1 MNEDPRLFRKI
12 QRRDERQRA
21 NRTMVPPSLSLVTY
35 GTALPN
41 KLRIFIIMAS
51 FASVM
56 DMSNSNRGVAPP
68 PRTNPEHLWLLRLAR
83 QSVATATRERWMRR
97 LPKEHNNQQAV
108 KRTEHNNN
116 PDSNSSDL
124 LVNDI
129 FPTVAL
135 LGRIVSCL
143 DPHEVPM
150 LVQTCR
156 AAARPFGYCLQQDQ
170 PQDEKEANL
179 LLWNA
184 RWQGIVRYF
193 GIPQHLVHQLQATL
207 QYPVRDLVRYLTHIA
222 ATLQA
227 IYGPTFVVHPLHR
240 SLVVHERI
248 LRYLT
253 GMVYVPLDD
262 DDEEEGNEDDDEE
275 ELEYPPLFHPRARK
289 LPLRTNYLY
298 TQFARF
304 CWSTTAGDHHYS
316 FAKAECDECGHGE
329 DLIQDNLRTNLLD
342 DHGYV
347 FLYLYQDEDNFK
359 VVRMYR
365 QLGNHDDDDD
375 DDDDGDNDDTLWM
388 ADDGNGE
395 QHTACEQCASV
406 LQYFVLGNRRPG
418 YDEAF
423 EYHENNDSDDGD
435 SNDADEKQFTCIVPP
450 DELLRRLHWL
460 RQRDFVTIS
469 DADWQ
474 RACRAAKV
482 PVERYPNDCIAII
495 E

>member
-1 MNEDPRLFRKI
+1 
-12 QRRDERQRA
+12 
-21 NRTMVPPSLSLVTY
+21 
-35 GTALPN
+35 
-41 KLRIFIIMAS
+41 MAS
-51 FASVM
+51 FAAVM
-56 DMSNSNRGVAPP
+56 AMSNTNRGVAPP
-68 PRTNPEHLWLLRLAR
+68 PRTNPEYLWLLRLAR

-97 LPKEHNNQQAV
+97 LPKDHDDQQAAKRV
-108 KRTEHNNN
+108 KRNNS
-116 PDSNSSDL
+116 PDSISSDL

-129 FPTVAL
+129 FPTVTL

-170 PQDEKEANL
+170 QQVEKEVAL

-193 GIPQHLVHQLQATL
+193 GIPQHVVHQLQATL
-207 QYPVRDLVRYLTHIA
+207 QYPVRELVRYLTHIA

-253 GMVYVPLDD
+253 GMVYVPLDEDDD
-262 DDEEEGNEDDDEE
+262 DDEDE

-289 LPLRTNYLY
+289 LPLRTSYLY

-304 CWSTTAGDHHYS
+304 AWSTTAGDHHYS
-316 FAKAECDECGHGE
+316 FAKAECDEYGHGE
-329 DLIQDNLRTNLLD
+329 DLIQDDLRTNLLD
-342 DHGYV
+342 DYGYV

-359 VVRMYR
+359 VVRIYR
-365 QLGNHDDDDD
+365 QLGNHDDDSN
-375 DDDDGDNDDTLWM
+375 GDNDDTLWM
-388 ADDGNGE
+388 ADDGDGE
-395 QHTACEQCASV
+395 QHTGSEQCSSV

-423 EYHENNDSDDGD
+423 EYHENNDSHGDEDSDDD
-435 SNDADEKQFTCIVPP
+435 DEKKFTCLVPP
-450 DELLRRLHWL
+450 DEILRRLHWL
-460 RQRDFVTIS
+460 RQREFVTIS

-474 RACRAAKV
+474 RACRAAEV
-482 PVERYPNDCIAII
+482 SVERYPNDCIAVI